1 VKTYIL
7 VQAEPHTDVS
17 ALVRDLVRLPGIDW
31 AEPVRG
37 PFDVIAEAGDDV
49 DLPSISAIRGVL
61 RALLSPV
68 LAPAEVA

>member
-7 VQAEPHTDVS
+7 VQAQPHADVS
-17 ALVRDLVRLPGIDW
+17 ALVRDLVQLPGIDW

-37 PFDVIAEAGDDV
+37 PFDVIAEAADDV
-49 DLPSISAIRGVL
+49 DVVSISAIRGVL

>member
-1 VKTYIL
+1 MKTYIL
-7 VQAEPHTDVS
+7 VQAQPRADVS
-17 ALVRDLVRLPGIDW
+17 ALVRDLIRLPGVDW

-37 PFDVIAEAGDDV
+37 PFDVIAEAADDV

>member
-1 VKTYIL
+1 MKTYIL
-7 VQAEPHTDVS
+7 VQAQPHADIS

-37 PFDVIAEAGDDV
+37 PFDVIAEATDDV
-49 DLPSISAIRGVL
+49 DVSSISAVRGVL
-61 RALLSPV
+61 RALVSPV

>member
-7 VQAEPHTDVS
+7 VQAQPHADVS

-37 PFDVIAEAGDDV
+37 PFDVIAEAADDV
-49 DLPSISAIRGVL
+49 DVGSISAVRGVL

>member
-1 VKTYIL
+1 MKTYIL
-7 VQAEPHTDVS
+7 VQAQPHADVP
-17 ALVRDLVRLPGIDW
+17 ALVRDLVRLPAVDW

-37 PFDVIAEAGDDV
+37 PFDVIAEAAGDV
-49 DLPSISAIRGVL
+49 DVSSISAVRGVL

>member
-1 VKTYIL
+1 MKTYIL
-7 VQAEPHTDVS
+7 IQAEPHADVS
-17 ALVRDLVRLPGIDW
+17 VLVSDLVRLPGIDW

-37 PFDVIAEAGDDV
+37 PFDVIAEAADDV
-49 DLPSISAIRGVL
+49 DVESISSVGGVL